1 MGGGGGGGSY
11 YANLEKLYGTQA
23 DQAERLMGLSEKLTY
38 PMYERMV
45 SESLDYGSQANQ
57 NRMAGQAEADYQSTF
72 DQAKTGMADDL
83 KSYGIQPGSPEYNSQ
98 MRKMAVSGF
107 GQGAAGVTGARER
120 GTQMGFARLQDTT
133 NTLAGLPSNASSAMS
148 SASATGS
155 NLMSAAQ
162 REQQQASA
170 NTAGAVRGGID
181 LYGFA
186 TRADGGP
193 VLKLKGGGYVQKLA
207 YGGRATGG
215 IEGALQGIQ
224 APPPTPSAPVGPSAN
239 SQFASTV
246 GPGLMRYGDKVGQGI
261 GGQIDKAMAP
271 ATPTAQATEAVDSVL
286 GANTGAATTNAAAG
300 AETAGAAELTA
311 AQANA
316 MIAAESGAAAGGA
329 TAAGAGAA
337 TAGAGTAAAT
347 LGAALPWVGAAML
360 AGSALGMFAEG
371 GIVNQSGYNKGGE
384 VDGPGGPKDDLIA
397 TEIPEGAFVMP
408 IGAVK
413 KLGLKALHKMN
424 EIEDHSAPTK
434 KRGMVRVRVSDD
446 EFIIQPDAV
455 DKIGLAKLEKIR
467 QDGLAYEKKLGIGK
481 A

>member
-38 PMYERMV
+38 PMYDRMV
-45 SESLDYGSQANQ
+45 NESLDYGSQANQ
-57 NRMAGQAEADYQSTF
+57 NRMAGQAEADYQSSF
-72 DQAKTGMADDL
+72 DKAKTGMADDL

-107 GQGAAGVTGARER
+107 GQGAAGTTAARER
-120 GTQMGFARLQDTT
+120 GSQMGFARLQDTT
-133 NTLAGLPSNASSAMS
+133 NTLAGLPSNASSALS
-148 SASATGS
+148 SAGATGS

-162 REQQQASA
+162 RDAQMASA

-181 LYGFA
+181 LYGFMNK
-186 TRADGGP
+186 ADGGP

-207 YGGRATGG
+207 AGGRAQGG

-224 APPPTPSAPVGPSAN
+224 APPPTPDTPVGPSAN
-239 SQFASTV
+239 AQFASTV
-246 GPGLMRYGDKVGQGI
+246 GPGLMRYGDKVGKGI

-271 ATPTAQATEAVDSVL
+271 AEAATPTAQATEAVNSVL
-286 GANTGAATTNAAAG
+286 GSSGSAATTNAAAEG
-300 AETAGAAELTA
+300 ALATGATE
-311 AQANA
+311 
-316 MIAAESGAAAGGA
+316 GAVATGA
-329 TAAGAGAA
+329 TTAAG
-337 TAGAGTAAAT
+337 GTAAAT

-360 AGSALGMFAEG
+360 AGSALGLFKDG
-371 GIVNQSGYNKGGE
+371 GIVNQHGYTAGGE

-408 IGAVK
+408 IGVVK

-424 EIEDHSAPTK
+424 EVEDHSAPTK

>member
-23 DQAERLMGLSEKLTY
+23 AQAERLMGLSEKLTY
-38 PMYERMV
+38 PMYDRMV
-45 SESLDYGSQANQ
+45 NESLDYGSQANQ
-57 NRMAGQAEADYQSTF
+57 NRMADQATADAASSY
-72 DQAKTGMADDL
+72 DRAKTGMSDEL

-98 MRKMAVSGF
+98 MRKMATSSF
-107 GQGAAGVTGARER
+107 GQGAAATTAARER
-120 GTQMGFARLQDTT
+120 GSQMGFARLQDTT

-162 REQQQASA
+162 RDQQMASA

-186 TRADGGP
+186 TKADGGP

-207 YGGRATGG
+207 AGGRAG

-224 APPPTPSAPVGPSAN
+224 AAPPPPPSGPVGPSAN
-239 SQFASTV
+239 AQFASTV

-261 GGQIDKAMAP
+261 GGQIDKAAAP

-329 TAAGAGAA
+329 AGGAA
-337 TAGAGTAAAT
+337 AGTAAAT
-347 LGAALPWVGAAML
+347 LGAALPYVGAAML
-360 AGSALGMFAEG
+360 AGSALGLFAEG
-371 GIVNQSGYNKGGE
+371 GIVNQSGYGKGGE

-424 EIEDHSAPTK
+424 EVEDHSAPTK

>member
-23 DQAERLMGLSEKLTY
+23 DQATRLMGLSEKLTY

-45 SESLDYGSQANQ
+45 NESLDYGSQANKE
-57 NRMAGQAEADYQSTF
+57 RAATQAEADYRTNF
-72 DQAKTGMADDL
+72 GGTQAAMDENL
-83 KSYGIQPGSPEYNSQ
+83 KSYGIQPGSPEYDTQ
-98 MRKMAVSGF
+98 MRKMAVSAF
-107 GQGAAGVTGARER
+107 GQGAAGVTAARDR
-120 GTQMGFARLQDTT
+120 TDQMGFARLQDTT
-133 NTLAGLPSNASSAMS
+133 NTLAGLPSNASTAMS
-148 SASATGS
+148 NAAGTGS

-162 REQQQASA
+162 RAEQQSAA

-181 LYGFA
+181 LYGFMK
-186 TRADGGP
+186 ADGGP

-207 YGGRATGG
+207 AGGRAGG
-215 IEGALQGIQ
+215 IEGALRGIQ
-224 APPPTPSAPVGPSAN
+224 APPPAPEAPVGPSAN
-239 SQFASTV
+239 AQFASTV
-246 GPGLMRYGDKVGQGI
+246 GPGLMKYGDKVGRGI
-261 GGQIDKAMAP
+261 GGQIDKMSAP
-271 ATPTAQATEAVDSVL
+271 IEAATPTAQATQAVDSVL
-286 GANTGAATTNAAAG
+286 GTGATTNAAAEGAAAEGALAAGG
-300 AETAGAAELTA
+300 AEGALAAGAAEG
-311 AQANA
+311 
-316 MIAAESGAAAGGA
+316 SAAAA
-329 TAAGAGAA
+329 L
-337 TAGAGTAAAT
+337 GTA
-347 LGAALPWVGAAML
+347 LPYVGAAMV
-360 AGSALGMFAEG
+360 AGRMLGMFKDG
-371 GIVNQSGYNKGGE
+371 GIVNQTGYDTGGE